1 MTIRSLVFV
10 LACGCSGV
18 HSNPISPDAHPD
30 AEEIDAPPDAPT
42 VLAAHHYIID
52 SQKIPTTQNE
62 ARALGLDLNGDT
74 VVDNQ
79 LGMVMDVFATQG
91 FDVQTPATTAIDRG
105 LALVLVD
112 FEANSFTSSEARFTL
127 FSGANPQPAPCS
139 SGSDTICRH
148 HLDGTGSFAVSATS
162 AHDVPLGGNLSAGV
176 LVSKV
181 NADGH
186 LQLQTS
192 LLTANPITL
201 NLVSARVLVSGPTDA
216 GITNG
221 VIGGAIVQSEIDGTL
236 IPAWQQSFNAEML
249 HDCPGSPP
257 SCGCVA
263 GSKGKS
269 VQQLFDIAPRDCVI
283 SVSEIQNNALIHALL
298 APDLVVEG
306 QMALSVGLGFT
317 AKRADFTP

>member
-42 VLAAHHYIID
+42 VLVAHHYIID
-52 SQKIPTTQNE
+52 SEKIPTTQNE

-79 LGMVMDVFATQG
+79 LGMVMDTFAIQG
-91 FDVQTPATTAIDRG
+91 FDVQTPTTTAIDRG

-112 FEANSFTSSEARFTL
+112 FEANSFTTSEARFTL
-127 FSGANPQPAPCS
+127 FSGANPSPAPCS

-162 AHDVPLGGNLSAGV
+162 AHDTPLGGNLSGGV
-176 LVSKV
+176 VVTKV
-181 NADGH
+181 NPAGH
-186 LQLQTS
+186 LQIQTS
-192 LLTANPITL
+192 LLTASPITL
-201 NLVSARVLVSGPTDA
+201 NLVGARVLVSGASDS

-221 VIGGAIVQSEIDGTL
+221 VIGGAVVQSEIDGTL
-236 IPAWQQSFNAEML
+236 IPAWQQSFNAAML
-249 HDCPGSPP
+249 HDCPGAPP
-257 SCGCVA
+257 NCGCVV
-263 GSKGKS
+263 GSKGAT
-269 VQQLFDIAPRDCVI
+269 VHQVFDTAPRDCTI
-283 SVSEIQNNALIHALL
+283 TVSEIQNSALIHALL
-298 APDLVVEG
+298 APDLTIEG
-306 QMALSVGLGFT
+306 QMALSVGFGFT
-317 AKRADFTP
+317 AKKADFTP